1 VPVHIIYRVMYVR
14 RNKYSVKIRA
24 LIIIFVFVSIGMLIS
39 FAERSVR
46 PILQTMAKANVEII
60 AGEKISEAIE
70 EEMMSEQY
78 DLDNI
83 ISFEKDTDGRI
94 NAVKTNIVTANRLK
108 SAISLSV
115 LEKIG
120 QITESEVSVPSGNL
134 TGWALLSG
142 RGPSIPVKTVPVGS
156 VKTNLQSKLTNGG
169 INQTLHRIILEITV
183 NMNVILPRETVS
195 SEIMMNVVV
204 SETVIV
210 GTVPE
215 YFSDITIPLGDS

>member
-1 VPVHIIYRVMYVR
+1 MRKKTFFGR
-14 RNKYSVKIRA
+14 KK
-24 LIIIFVFVSIGMLIS
+24 LIITILVIVVFCVLLS
-39 FAERSVR
+39 FAESSVR
-46 PILQTMAKANVEII
+46 PILRTMAMANVEII

-70 EEMMSEQY
+70 EEMISEQY
-78 DLDNI
+78 DLDSI

-94 NAVKTNIVTANRLK
+94 NAVKTNIVTANCLK
-108 SAISLSV
+108 SALSLAV
-115 LEKIG
+115 LDKIG
-120 QITESEVSVPSGNL
+120 QITESEVAVPSGNL

-142 RGPSIPVKTVPVGS
+142 RGPNIPVKTVPVGS
-156 VKTNLQSKLTNGG
+156 VKTNLESKLTNGG

-195 SEIMMNVVV
+195 SEVTMNVVI

-215 YFSDITIPLGDS
+215 YFSDITIPLGEN

>member
-1 VPVHIIYRVMYVR
+1 MYRVMYVR
-14 RNKYSVKIRA
+14 KSICSVKIRFFIIVFA
-24 LIIIFVFVSIGMLIS
+24 LTLILFLFS
-39 FAERSVR
+39 LAENSVR
-46 PILQTMAKANVEII
+46 PILRTMAMANVEII

-70 EEMMSEQY
+70 EEMVSEKY
-78 DLDNI
+78 DLESI
-83 ISFEKDTDGRI
+83 ISFEKDSDGRI

-115 LEKIG
+115 LDKIG

-142 RGPSIPVKTVPVGS
+142 RGPCIPVKTVPVGS

-183 NMNVILPRETVS
+183 NMNVILPRETVA

>member
-1 VPVHIIYRVMYVR
+1 MYVR
-14 RNKYSVKIRA
+14 KSRCSAKIKIFFVFCVFVLASVLFSYAENSVK
-24 LIIIFVFVSIGMLIS
+24 
-39 FAERSVR
+39 
-46 PILQTMAKANVEII
+46 PILRTMATANVEII

-70 EEMMSEQY
+70 EQMVSEEY

-83 ISFEKDTDGRI
+83 ISFEKDTEGRI

-108 SAISLSV
+108 SAISLAV
-115 LEKIG
+115 LDKIG
-120 QITESEVSVPSGNL
+120 QISESEVSVPSGNL

-215 YFSDITIPLGDS
+215 YFSDITIPLGDT